1 MPKSERRALIGLH
14 LLLAVYSLS
23 DVCSKTAA
31 GAPFMSFRFL
41 FFYGCVLGLLGV
53 YAIGWQQVI
62 RRLPLTVAFANRAVT
77 VVWGIVWG
85 VLFFRALPD
94 TPRRRFPF
102 FLKEVFQ
109 SQRPYLP
116 YAHKVWP
123 ELPLYH

>member
-77 VVWGIVWG
+77 VVWGVVWG
-85 VLFFRALPD
+85 VLFFREQVSPLRLVGAALILAGVVLFARAD
-94 TPRRRFPF
+94 GRQAEEER
-102 FLKEVFQ
+102 KDG
-109 SQRPYLP
+109 
-116 YAHKVWP
+116 
-123 ELPLYH
+123 

>member
-1 MPKSERRALIGLH
+1 MPKSERRALSGLH

-85 VLFFRALPD
+85 VLFFREQVSPLRLVGAALIMAGVVLFARAD
-94 TPRRRFPF
+94 GRQAEEER
-102 FLKEVFQ
+102 KNG
-109 SQRPYLP
+109 
-116 YAHKVWP
+116 
-123 ELPLYH
+123 

>member
-85 VLFFRALPD
+85 VLFFREQVSPLRLVGAALIMAGVVLFARAD
-94 TPRRRFPF
+94 GRQAEEER
-102 FLKEVFQ
+102 KNG
-109 SQRPYLP
+109 
-116 YAHKVWP
+116 
-123 ELPLYH
+123 

>member
-77 VVWGIVWG
+77 VVGGIVWG
-85 VLFFRALPD
+85 VLFFREQVSPLRLVGAALIMAGVVLFGRAD
-94 TPRRRFPF
+94 GRQAEEEG
-102 FLKEVFQ
+102 KDG
-109 SQRPYLP
+109 
-116 YAHKVWP
+116 
-123 ELPLYH
+123 

>member
-85 VLFFRALPD
+85 VLFFREQVSPLRLAGAALIMAGVVLFARAD
-94 TPRRRFPF
+94 GRQAEEER
-102 FLKEVFQ
+102 KDG
-109 SQRPYLP
+109 
-116 YAHKVWP
+116 
-123 ELPLYH
+123 

>member
-85 VLFFRALPD
+85 VLFFREQVSPLRLVGAALIMAGVVLSARAD
-94 TPRRRFPF
+94 GRQAEEER
-102 FLKEVFQ
+102 KDG
-109 SQRPYLP
+109 
-116 YAHKVWP
+116 
-123 ELPLYH
+123 

>member
-85 VLFFRALPD
+85 VLFFREQVSPLRLVGAALILAGVVLFARAD
-94 TPRRRFPF
+94 GRQAEEER
-102 FLKEVFQ
+102 KDG
-109 SQRPYLP
+109 
-116 YAHKVWP
+116 
-123 ELPLYH
+123 

>member
-1 MPKSERRALIGLH
+1 MPKYERRALIGLH

-85 VLFFRALPD
+85 VLFFREQVSPLRLVGAALIMAGVVLFARAD
-94 TPRRRFPF
+94 GRQAEEER
-102 FLKEVFQ
+102 KDG
-109 SQRPYLP
+109 
-116 YAHKVWP
+116 
-123 ELPLYH
+123 

>member
-1 MPKSERRALIGLH
+1 MPRSERRALIGLH

-85 VLFFRALPD
+85 VLFFQEQVSGLRLAGAALIMAGVVLFARAD
-94 TPRRRFPF
+94 GRQQAREEERD
-102 FLKEVFQ
+102 E
-109 SQRPYLP
+109 
-116 YAHKVWP
+116 
-123 ELPLYH
+123 

>member
-41 FFYGCVLGLLGV
+41 FFYGCVPGLLGV

-85 VLFFRALPD
+85 VLFFREQVSPLRLVGAALIMAGVVLFARAD
-94 TPRRRFPF
+94 GRQAEEEG
-102 FLKEVFQ
+102 KDG
-109 SQRPYLP
+109 
-116 YAHKVWP
+116 
-123 ELPLYH
+123 

>member
-85 VLFFRALPD
+85 VLFFQEQVSPLRLVGAALIMAGVVLFARAD
-94 TPRRRFPF
+94 GRQAEEG
-102 FLKEVFQ
+102 KDG
-109 SQRPYLP
+109 
-116 YAHKVWP
+116 
-123 ELPLYH
+123 

>member
-1 MPKSERRALIGLH
+1 MPRSERRALIGRH

-62 RRLPLTVAFANRAVT
+62 RRLPLTEAFANRAVT
-77 VVWGIVWG
+77 VLWGIVWG
-85 VLFFRALPD
+85 VLFFQEQVSGLRLAGAALIMAGVVLFARAD
-94 TPRRRFPF
+94 GRQQAREEERD
-102 FLKEVFQ
+102 E
-109 SQRPYLP
+109 
-116 YAHKVWP
+116 
-123 ELPLYH
+123 

>member
-53 YAIGWQQVI
+53 YAIGWQQMI

-85 VLFFRALPD
+85 VLFFREQVSPLRLVGAALIMAGVVLFARAD
-94 TPRRRFPF
+94 GRQAEEER
-102 FLKEVFQ
+102 KDG
-109 SQRPYLP
+109 
-116 YAHKVWP
+116 
-123 ELPLYH
+123 

>member
-77 VVWGIVWG
+77 VFCGIVWG
-85 VLFFRALPD
+85 VLFFREQVSPLRLVGAALILAGVVLFARAD
-94 TPRRRFPF
+94 GRQAEEER
-102 FLKEVFQ
+102 KDG
-109 SQRPYLP
+109 
-116 YAHKVWP
+116 
-123 ELPLYH
+123 

>member
-1 MPKSERRALIGLH
+1 MPKSERCALIGLH

-85 VLFFRALPD
+85 VFFFREQVSPLRLVGAALIMAGVVLFARAD
-94 TPRRRFPF
+94 GRQAEEER
-102 FLKEVFQ
+102 KDG
-109 SQRPYLP
+109 
-116 YAHKVWP
+116 
-123 ELPLYH
+123 

>member
-62 RRLPLTVAFANRAVT
+62 RRLPLTLAFANRAVT

-85 VLFFRALPD
+85 VLFFQEQVSGLRLAGAALIMAGVVLFARAD
-94 TPRRRFPF
+94 GRQQAREEERD
-102 FLKEVFQ
+102 E
-109 SQRPYLP
+109 
-116 YAHKVWP
+116 
-123 ELPLYH
+123 

>member
-85 VLFFRALPD
+85 VLFFQEQVSPMRLAGAALIMAGVVLFARAD
-94 TPRRRFPF
+94 GRQQAREEERD
-102 FLKEVFQ
+102 E
-109 SQRPYLP
+109 
-116 YAHKVWP
+116 
-123 ELPLYH
+123 

>member
-1 MPKSERRALIGLH
+1 MLKSERRALIGLH

-85 VLFFRALPD
+85 VLFFREQVSPLRLVGAALIMAGVVLFARAD
-94 TPRRRFPF
+94 GRQAEEEG
-102 FLKEVFQ
+102 KDG
-109 SQRPYLP
+109 
-116 YAHKVWP
+116 
-123 ELPLYH
+123 

>member
-53 YAIGWQQVI
+53 YAIGWQQII

-85 VLFFRALPD
+85 VLFFREQVSPLRLVGAALIMAGVVLFARAD
-94 TPRRRFPF
+94 GRQAEEER
-102 FLKEVFQ
+102 KDG
-109 SQRPYLP
+109 
-116 YAHKVWP
+116 
-123 ELPLYH
+123 

>member
-53 YAIGWQQVI
+53 YAICWQQVI

-85 VLFFRALPD
+85 VLFFREQVSPLRLVGAALIMAGVVLFARAD
-94 TPRRRFPF
+94 GRQAEEEG
-102 FLKEVFQ
+102 KDG
-109 SQRPYLP
+109 
-116 YAHKVWP
+116 
-123 ELPLYH
+123 

>member
-85 VLFFRALPD
+85 VLFFQEQVSGLRLAGAVLIMAGVVLFARAD
-94 TPRRRFPF
+94 GRQQAGEEERD
-102 FLKEVFQ
+102 E
-109 SQRPYLP
+109 
-116 YAHKVWP
+116 
-123 ELPLYH
+123 

>member
-85 VLFFRALPD
+85 VLFFREQGSPLRLGGAALIMAGVVLFARAD
-94 TPRRRFPF
+94 GRQAEEER
-102 FLKEVFQ
+102 KDG
-109 SQRPYLP
+109 
-116 YAHKVWP
+116 
-123 ELPLYH
+123 

>member
-77 VVWGIVWG
+77 VVWGSVWG
-85 VLFFRALPD
+85 VLFFQEQVSPLRLVGAALIMAGVVLFARAD
-94 TPRRRFPF
+94 GRQAEEG
-102 FLKEVFQ
+102 KDG
-109 SQRPYLP
+109 
-116 YAHKVWP
+116 
-123 ELPLYH
+123 

>member
-85 VLFFRALPD
+85 VLFFREQVSPLRLVGAALIMAGVVLFARAD
-94 TPRRRFPF
+94 GRQAEEER
-102 FLKEVFQ
+102 KDG
-109 SQRPYLP
+109 
-116 YAHKVWP
+116 
-123 ELPLYH
+123 

>member
-31 GAPFMSFRFL
+31 GSPFMSFRFL

-85 VLFFRALPD
+85 VLFFREQVSPLRLVGAALIMAGVVLFARAD
-94 TPRRRFPF
+94 GRQAEEER
-102 FLKEVFQ
+102 KDG
-109 SQRPYLP
+109 
-116 YAHKVWP
+116 
-123 ELPLYH
+123 

>member
-85 VLFFRALPD
+85 VLFFREQVSPLRLVGAALIMAGVVLFARAD
-94 TPRRRFPF
+94 GRQAEEEG
-102 FLKEVFQ
+102 KDG
-109 SQRPYLP
+109 
-116 YAHKVWP
+116 
-123 ELPLYH
+123 

>member
-23 DVCSKTAA
+23 DVCSTTAA

-41 FFYGCVLGLLGV
+41 FFYGCVLGLVGV
-53 YAIGWQQVI
+53 SALGWQQVI

-85 VLFFRALPD
+85 VLFFREQVSPLRLVGAALIMAGVVLFARAD
-94 TPRRRFPF
+94 GRQAEEER
-102 FLKEVFQ
+102 KDG
-109 SQRPYLP
+109 
-116 YAHKVWP
+116 
-123 ELPLYH
+123 

>member
-77 VVWGIVWG
+77 VVWGVVWG
-85 VLFFRALPD
+85 VLFFREQVSPLRLVGAALIMAGVVLFARAD
-94 TPRRRFPF
+94 GRQAEEER
-102 FLKEVFQ
+102 KDG
-109 SQRPYLP
+109 
-116 YAHKVWP
+116 
-123 ELPLYH
+123 

>member
-77 VVWGIVWG
+77 VVWGIGWG
-85 VLFFRALPD
+85 VLFFREQVSPLRLVGAALIMAGVVLFARAD
-94 TPRRRFPF
+94 GRQAEEER
-102 FLKEVFQ
+102 KDG
-109 SQRPYLP
+109 
-116 YAHKVWP
+116 
-123 ELPLYH
+123 